1 MDLKDISVWL
11 TPGQLL
17 ARVATIYARKSSIT
31 KRKLFSSATYCTE
44 LAHIPHFSSLE
55 VTKFTQ
61 VVSTTVEW
69 CLNMRVIHVVV
80 SEHSFLIFYVNRVL
94 CMLE

>member
-11 TPGQLL
+11 TPSQLL
-17 ARVATIYARKSSIT
+17 ARLATIYACRSSIT

-44 LAHIPHFSSLE
+44 LAQIPQFSSLK
-55 VTKFTQ
+55 VAKFTQ

-69 CLNMRVIHVVV
+69 CLNMRVIHDVATE
-80 SEHSFLIFYVNRVL
+80 STAF
-94 CMLE
+94 